1 MTEVYRETLTQA
13 RMVEALFQ
21 QFDGYLVYAP
31 GRWLS
36 ACL

>member
-21 QFDGYLVYAP
+21 QFDGYLVF
-31 GRWLS
+31 RT
-36 ACL
+36 